1 MAHSIDRTIHYVHS
15 FMIERSVIFY
25 YSATF
30 NGTCAIAALPQIFR
44 PVGDVTNLSESTAL
58 VVCLCATDFCCGE
71 NKKNGKGI
79 LFYMCLPNS
88 VKRKTL
94 IKNRSDRC
102 KNEENRTDG
111 ELKLMVFTT
120 SFCTLR
126 TWRATHNF
134 DTAIK
139 IFLPIVPILAWRTSS
154 YMSPRSTHARHARV
168 RGAVPIHLNRNVG
181 QVNHGF
187 LRWTILSFWI
197 SLTYFYFFIEW
208 APLNIFHQAGPSSQ
222 AITSPPSELLSW
234 DTVAIMYNH
243 PQYIGKTIHTRHW
256 PIPGSIQIR

>member
-1 MAHSIDRTIHYVHS
+1 
-15 FMIERSVIFY
+15 MIERSVIFY

-94 IKNRSDRC
+94 IKNRSDRY

-126 TWRATHNF
+126 T
-134 DTAIK
+134 
-139 IFLPIVPILAWRTSS
+139 
-154 YMSPRSTHARHARV
+154 
-168 RGAVPIHLNRNVG
+168 
-181 QVNHGF
+181 
-187 LRWTILSFWI
+187 
-197 SLTYFYFFIEW
+197 
-208 APLNIFHQAGPSSQ
+208 
-222 AITSPPSELLSW
+222 
-234 DTVAIMYNH
+234 
-243 PQYIGKTIHTRHW
+243 
-256 PIPGSIQIR
+256 